1 LAAARIGRFIDERRL
16 LRNGF
21 PMTVRSLKVG
31 IISANWG
38 VKCHLPA
45 WRAVEGVEVL
55 AICTSREV
63 SARAAAEANGIPRAY
78 WDYRKLVADPD
89 IDVID
94 VGTRPSLRYH
104 MLKAALAAGKH
115 VYAGVPFAVNA
126 AQAEELVH
134 LADAMGLK
142 GASDA
147 YFEYIPAHRE
157 LKQRLARGEIGEFYS
172 AALDIQIN
180 LFNPPVPD
188 FSYLWFA
195 DKANGASA
203 LRNLGSHAITL
214 LTALFGEIR
223 EVVGIQATNLAAW
236 QVPGVGLVRP
246 QVPDTAAVLA
256 QFRRGGT
263 ATINVSWVAAGG
275 VGWRLDVQGSKGRLS
290 AVHVARFPN
299 SDPVKLYAASAST
312 PFGEDIPVSRDCTH
326 ATHVRIDHEFRPLPS
341 YPMALSFHELK
352 RAIEGLGDASPSLGR
367 ALHVERVIEAIARS
381 EHSGKWEA
389 VPRPDPSVQL
399 K

>member
-1 LAAARIGRFIDERRL
+1 MTAR
-16 LRNGF
+16 
-21 PMTVRSLKVG
+21 PLKVG

-45 WRAVEGVEVL
+45 WRAVEGVEVV
-55 AICTSREV
+55 AICTSREA

-104 MLKAALAAGKH
+104 MLKSALAAGKH
-115 VYAGVPFAVNA
+115 VYAGVPFAANA

-134 LADAMGLK
+134 LAETHSRK

-157 LKQRLARGEIGEFYS
+157 MKHRFDRGDIGELFS

-188 FSYLWFA
+188 FPYLWFA
-195 DKANGASA
+195 DKPNGASS
-203 LRNLGSHAITL
+203 LRNLGSHAITF

-223 EVVGIQATNLAAW
+223 EVVGLQTTNLAAW
-236 QVPGVGLVRP
+236 HVPGMGLVRP

-263 ATINVSWVAAGG
+263 ATINLSWVAAGG

-290 AVHVARFPN
+290 AVHAARFPN
-299 SDPVKLYAASAST
+299 SDPVKLYAGSAT
-312 PFGEDIPVSRDCTH
+312 VPLGEEIRVSVDFTH
-326 ATHVRIDHEFRPLPS
+326 ATHVRIDHEFRPLAC

-367 ALHVERVIEAIARS
+367 ALHVEQVIEAIARS
-381 EHSGKWEA
+381 EHSGRWEA
-389 VPRPDPSVQL
+389 VPKSYKPRGQADGQIQ
-399 K
+399 

>member
-1 LAAARIGRFIDERRL
+1 MIA
-16 LRNGF
+16 
-21 PMTVRSLKVG
+21 RSLKVG

-45 WRAVEGVEVL
+45 WRAVEGVEVV
-55 AICTSREV
+55 AICTSREA

-78 WDYRKLVADPD
+78 WDHRELVADPD

-115 VYAGVPFAVNA
+115 VYAGVPFAANA

-134 LADAMGLK
+134 LAETMGLK

-157 LKQRLARGEIGEFYS
+157 MKHRFERGDIGEFFS

-180 LFNPPVPD
+180 LFNPPAPD
-188 FSYLWFA
+188 FPYLWFA
-195 DKANGASA
+195 DKPNGASS
-203 LRNLGSHAITL
+203 LRNLGSHAITF
-214 LTALFGEIR
+214 LTAVFGEIR
-223 EVVGIQATNLAAW
+223 EVVGLETTNLAAW
-236 QVPGVGLVRP
+236 QVPGMGLVRP

-263 ATINVSWVAAGG
+263 ATINLSWVAAGG

-290 AVHVARFPN
+290 VVHAARFPN
-299 SDPVKLYAASAST
+299 SDPVKLYAASAT
-312 PFGEDIPVSRDCTH
+312 VPIGEEIPVSGDFTH
-326 ATHVRIDHEFRPLPS
+326 AAHVRIDHEFRPLAS

-381 EHSGKWEA
+381 ERSGRWEA
-389 VPRPDPSVQL
+389 VPKSDPSVHL

>member
-1 LAAARIGRFIDERRL
+1 VI
-16 LRNGF
+16 
-21 PMTVRSLKVG
+21 TQSLKVG

-45 WRAVEGVEVL
+45 WRAVEGVEVV
-55 AICTSREV
+55 AICTSRES
-63 SARAAAEANGIPRAY
+63 SARAAATANSIPRAY

-115 VYAGVPFAVNA
+115 VYAGVPFAATAV
-126 AQAEELVH
+126 QAEELVH
-134 LADAMGLK
+134 LAEAMGLK

-157 LKQRLARGEIGEFYS
+157 LKHRFDRGDIGELFS

-188 FSYLWFA
+188 FPYFWFA
-195 DKANGASA
+195 DKSNGASS
-203 LRNLGSHAITL
+203 LRNLGSHAITY

-223 EVVGIQATNLAAW
+223 EVVGVETTNLATW
-236 QVPGVGLVRP
+236 HVPGMGLIRP

-256 QFRRGGT
+256 QFRGGGT
-263 ATINVSWVAAGG
+263 ATINLSWVAAGG

-290 AVHVARFPN
+290 VVHAARFPN
-299 SDPVKLYAASAST
+299 SDPVKLYAASAT
-312 PFGEDIPVSRDCTH
+312 VPLGEEIRVSADFTH
-326 ATHVRIDHEFRPLPS
+326 AADVSIDHEFRPLAC
-341 YPMALSFHELK
+341 YPMALSFLELK
-352 RAIEGLGDASPSLGR
+352 RAIKGPGDASPSLRR
-367 ALHVERVIEAIARS
+367 ALHVEQVIEAIARS
-381 EHSGKWEA
+381 ERSGRWEA
-389 VPRPDPSVQL
+389 VPKPESVIHP

>member
-1 LAAARIGRFIDERRL
+1 MNA
-16 LRNGF
+16 
-21 PMTVRSLKVG
+21 RSLKVG

-55 AICTSREV
+55 AICTSREG
-63 SARAAAEANGIPRAY
+63 SARAAARANGIPRAY
-78 WDYRKLVADPD
+78 WDHRELAADPD
-89 IDVID
+89 IDLID

-104 MLKAALAAGKH
+104 MLKSALAAGKH

-126 AQAEELVH
+126 TQAEELVH
-134 LADAMGLK
+134 LAERMGLK

-157 LKQRLARGEIGEFYS
+157 MKHRFERGDIGELFS

-195 DKANGASA
+195 DKSNGASS
-203 LRNLGSHAITL
+203 LRNLGSHAITF

-223 EVVGIQATNLAAW
+223 EVIGLETTNLQAW
-236 QVPGVGLVRP
+236 QVPGVGFVRP

-263 ATINVSWVAAGG
+263 ATINLSWVAAGG
-275 VGWRLDVQGSKGRLS
+275 VGWRLDAQGSKGRLS
-290 AVHVARFPN
+290 VVHAARFPN
-299 SDPVKLYAASAST
+299 SDPVKLYAASATT
-312 PFGEDIPVSRDCTH
+312 PMGEEIPLSGEFTH
-326 ATHVRIDHEFRPLPS
+326 AAHVRIDHEFRPLPC
-341 YPMALSFHELK
+341 YPLALSFHELK
-352 RAIEGLGDASPSLGR
+352 RAIEGRGDASPSLGS
-367 ALHVERVIEAIARS
+367 ALHVERVIEAVARS
-381 EHSGKWEA
+381 ERSGRWEA
-389 VPRPDPSVQL
+389 VPRSDPSIHSE
-399 K
+399 

>member
-1 LAAARIGRFIDERRL
+1 MTAR
-16 LRNGF
+16 
-21 PMTVRSLKVG
+21 PLKVG

-55 AICTSREV
+55 AICTSREA
-63 SARAAAEANGIPRAY
+63 SARAAAQANGIPRAY
-78 WDYRKLVADPD
+78 WDHRELAADPN
-89 IDVID
+89 IDLID

-104 MLKAALAAGKH
+104 MLKSALAAGKH
-115 VYAGVPFAVNA
+115 VYAGVPFAANA
-126 AQAEELVH
+126 AQAEELVQ
-134 LADAMGLK
+134 LAESRGLK

-157 LKQRLARGEIGEFYS
+157 MKHRFERGDIGEFFS

-195 DKANGASA
+195 DKSNGASS
-203 LRNLGSHAITL
+203 LRNLGSHAITF
-214 LTALFGEIR
+214 LTALLGEIR
-223 EVVGIQATNLAAW
+223 EVVGLETTNLAAW

-275 VGWRLDVQGSKGRLS
+275 VGWRLDLQGSKGRLS
-290 AVHVARFPN
+290 VVHAARFPN
-299 SDPVKLYAASAST
+299 SDLVRLYAASAT
-312 PFGEDIPVSRDCTH
+312 VPIGEEIPISDDFTH
-326 ATHVRIDHEFRPLPS
+326 AAHVRIDHEYRPLPC

-381 EHSGKWEA
+381 EHSGSWEA
-389 VPRPDPSVQL
+389 VVKPDSSVHP

>member
-1 LAAARIGRFIDERRL
+1 LPIAIHL
-16 LRNGF
+16 HT
-21 PMTVRSLKVG
+21 TVALKVG

-45 WRAVEGVEVL
+45 WRAVDGVEVV
-55 AICTSREV
+55 AICTSRE
-63 SARAAAEANGIPRAY
+63 ATAKAAAESNGIPRAY
-78 WDYRKLVADPD
+78 WDYRTLAADPD
-89 IDVID
+89 VDLID

-115 VYAGVPFAVNA
+115 VYAGVPFAANA

-134 LADAMGLK
+134 LAEAMGLK

-157 LKQRLARGEIGEFYS
+157 MKHRFERGDIGELFS

-180 LFNPPVPD
+180 LFNPTVPD
-188 FSYLWFA
+188 FPYLWFA
-195 DKANGASA
+195 DKPNGASS
-203 LRNLGSHAITL
+203 LRNLGSHAITF

-223 EVVGIQATNLAAW
+223 EVVGVEATNLTAW
-236 QVPGVGLVRP
+236 

-256 QFRRGGT
+256 QFRAGGT
-263 ATINVSWVAAGG
+263 ATINLSWVAAGG

-290 AVHVARFPN
+290 AVHAARFPN
-299 SDPVKLYAASAST
+299 SDPVKLYMASAAM
-312 PFGEDIPVSRDCTH
+312 PFGEEIRVSADFTN
-326 ATHVRIDHEFRPLPS
+326 AAHVRIDHEFRPLAC

-352 RAIEGLGDASPSLGR
+352 RAIEGLGDASPSLRR
-367 ALHVERVIEAIARS
+367 ALHVEQVIEAIARS
-381 EHSGKWEA
+381 EHSGRWEA
-389 VPRPDPSVQL
+389 VPRSELHP